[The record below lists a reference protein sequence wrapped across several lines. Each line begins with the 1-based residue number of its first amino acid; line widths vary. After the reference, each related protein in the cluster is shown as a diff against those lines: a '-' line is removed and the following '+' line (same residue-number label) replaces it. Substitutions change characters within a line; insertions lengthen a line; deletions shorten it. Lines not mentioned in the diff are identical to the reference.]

1 MRKLTG
7 LAAAMLAM
15 AAFAHDG
22 EHDVV
27 DIVVINEKVR
37 ENVAAAWQEFEGR
50 AMQVIEAR
58 NAANTELE
66 ARIAELEA
74 KLAAT
79 PAATPAPAAAFPR
92 IRQSGDV
99 SMTPRMEISTRN
111 DAGGAK
117 IEDYKGNFNANHRR
131 LMLAWNYRFNVAV
144 NDKLDLGFRLADPS
158 GGVGASV
165 AGSGV
170 SASHGMGHRMLIPTL
185 PNAWFTWKAADAF
198 HLSGGLINVPS
209 TTTLEMAT
217 LIINRNPINSF
228 AVEFYNSLAGFDFV
242 FPVSPAARVYLTAGF
257 HNNIRGNEPPFI
269 VPGKDTLRS
278 YNDGRIIVGTDL
290 TLADKKVSLRPSI
303 QVLTRGDLPSGT
315 SNTPEASIN
324 SDRKP
329 LVAEGIDMGF
339 KITDEFSLNAS
350 VGAAHDFLNSKTKNM
365 LISFGAE
372 PVLTFGG
379 ESGRLFNFRVRYNF
393 HSYSNTEE
401 DNKDVESCILHFV
414 DTRFGIAVNPR
425 FSIVPRYRMWAS
437 NNVGSWLETTTKDD
451 KSKRAMH
458 RLELG
463 FNAAF

>member
-15 AAFAHDG
+15 AAFAQDG
-22 EHDVV
+22 EHNVI

-37 ENVAAAWQEFEGR
+37 ENVSAAWQEFEGR

-74 KLAAT
+74 QLAAA
-79 PAATPAPAAAFPR
+79 PAATPAPAAAAFPR
-92 IRQSGDV
+92 IRHNGDV

-111 DAGGAK
+111 DDGGAK
-117 IEDYKGNFNANHRR
+117 IEDHEFKNAKGEKVGFNANHRR
-131 LMLAWNYRFNVAV
+131 MMMAWNYRFNVAV
-144 NDKLDLGFRLADPS
+144 NEKLDVGFRLADPS
-158 GGVGASV
+158 GGVGS
-165 AGSGV
+165 SV
-170 SASHGMGHRMLIPTL
+170 SAARIAPTL
-185 PNAWFTWKAADAF
+185 PNAWFNWKAADAF
-198 HLSGGLINVPS
+198 HLSGGLINVSSS
-209 TTTLEMAT
+209 TTLDLAT
-217 LIINRNPINSF
+217 LAISKNPINTF
-228 AVEFYNSLAGFDFV
+228 AVEFHNSLAGFDFS
-242 FPVSPAARVYLTAGF
+242 FPVSPAARIYLMAGF
-257 HNNIRGNEPPFI
+257 HSNASGNIVPFI
-269 VPGKDTLRS
+269 AGKDTLRS

-290 TLADKKVSLRPSI
+290 TLADKKVSIRPSI

-315 SNTPEASIN
+315 SDTPEASIN

-350 VGAAHDFLNSKTKNM
+350 VGAAHDFLNDSTKN
-365 LISFGAE
+365 LLVSLGAE
-372 PVLTFGG
+372 PVLVFGG
-379 ESGRLFNFRVRYNF
+379 ESGRLFNFRVRYSF
-393 HSYSNTEE
+393 HTYGNTEE
-401 DNKDVESCILHFV
+401 DDKDVENAILHFV
-414 DTRFGIAVNPR
+414 DARFGVAVNPR

-437 NNVGSWLETTTKDD
+437 NNQHSWLETTTKDD